1 LKRVFNETWYDA
13 AAGRYLIGFDHPQR
27 RPVSAF
33 GYETSWFIPYTGLCE
48 PGPGAAAYL
57 DFIHNSFQA
66 KPSPNIEAWTY
77 LPDVF
82 YAWSQNERGWRYFK
96 HVMDSRSSYP
106 EVSFTVISQIATR
119 IMGIEPDAQGRS
131 VRTFGRLPAEVAWVQ
146 LDHVPVG
153 QNDLLIRHE
162 DVNGSTTVEN
172 SAGPDINWE
181 ALFPGTRP
189 VIQVDGVLMT
199 AAAASINGVP
209 VSAVSIPLKAGQRRV
224 ANVPKP

>member
-1 LKRVFNETWYDA
+1 M
-13 AAGRYLIGFDHPQR
+13 IGFDHPQR

-48 PGPGAAAYL
+48 PGPRAAAYL

-119 IMGIEPDAQGRS
+119 IMGVEPDAQGRS